1 MKLNRISV
9 FAAFIMLALGSTVAV
24 ADEILERNKLLEQ
37 MKNKEAK
44 LKLQSE
50 MSKHYQQMQQSGFYV
65 DEDGSPLGI
74 TSIQDLATEFRAGRN
89 NNQSGMPFDDQT
101 FTSGFPQMPQAG
113 VPQLNEQTGRVTQ
126 RVAKQE
132 DDLANEKVS
141 LLEVRANSVVVRTS
155 QGRVEVRN
163 GQKVGDLTL
172 KRFDLDRAYFQTA
185 DGQTKIISIDWA
197 R

>member
-1 MKLNRISV
+1 MNLNPISLFV
-9 FAAFIMLALGSTVAV
+9 AFLILALGSTVV
-24 ADEILERNKLLEQ
+24 MADEVLERNKLLEQ

-89 NNQSGMPFDDQT
+89 NNQSGMPFDEQT
-101 FTSGFPQMPQAG
+101 FSSGFPQMPQAG
-113 VPQLNEQTGRVTQ
+113 VPQVNEQTGRLTQ
-126 RVAKQE
+126 RATKEE
-132 DDLANEKVS
+132 DDLANDRVS
-141 LLEVRANSVVVRTS
+141 LQEVRANSVVVRTA

-185 DGQTKIISIDWA
+185 DGQTKIISINWA

>member
-1 MKLNRISV
+1 MKLNRISL
-9 FAAFIMLALGSTVAV
+9 AAAIILALGNTVV
-24 ADEILERNKLLEQ
+24 QADEVLDRHKTIEQ

-65 DEDGSPLGI
+65 DEDGQPLGI
-74 TSIQDLATEFRAGRN
+74 TSIKDLAEEFRTGSN
-89 NNQSGMPFDDQT
+89 NKQGGMQFDDQT
-101 FTSGFPQMPQAG
+101 FTSGFPQMPQPAESHATDP
-113 VPQLNEQTGRVTQ
+113 VGRNSQ
-126 RVAKQE
+126 RAKK
-132 DDLANEKVS
+132 DDDNQPNEKVK
-141 LLEVRANSVVVRTS
+141 LLEVRANSVVIQTAD
-155 QGRVEVRN
+155 GLTEVRN

-185 DGQTKIISIDWA
+185 EGLIKIVSINWA

>member
-1 MKLNRISV
+1 MKLNRISLV
-9 FAAFIMLALGSTVAV
+9 AAVLMLALGSTAV
-24 ADEILERNKLLEQ
+24 MADEVLERNKIIEQ

-74 TSIQDLATEFRAGRN
+74 TSIQDLATEFRAGSN
-89 NNQSGMPFDDQT
+89 NNQNGMQFDEQT
-101 FTSGFPQMPQAG
+101 FTSGFPQMPQAAA
-113 VPQLNEQTGRVTQ
+113 PQLNDQTGRPSQ
-126 RVAKQE
+126 RAAK
-132 DDLANEKVS
+132 DDVEQANEKVS

-155 QGRVEVRN
+155 EGRVEVRN

-185 DGQTKIISIDWA
+185 DGQTKIISINWA

>member
-1 MKLNRISV
+1 
-9 FAAFIMLALGSTVAV
+9 
-24 ADEILERNKLLEQ
+24 
-37 MKNKEAK
+37 
-44 LKLQSE
+44 
-50 MSKHYQQMQQSGFYV
+50 
-65 DEDGSPLGI
+65 
-74 TSIQDLATEFRAGRN
+74 
-89 NNQSGMPFDDQT
+89 MPFDDQT
-101 FTSGFPQMPQAG
+101 FTSGFPQMPQAA

-126 RVAKQE
+126 RVAKEE

-185 DGQTKIISIDWA
+185 DGQTKIISINWA